1 MGSESKYYL
10 ELLKKLEGF
19 IRKDYLQF
27 LLFGIQAFIAAVL
40 LNFTFY
46 SFLELIANFNSVI
59 RTVLFILF
67 ILLALGLLFFFLVKP
82 ILKYIGAIR
91 KETYFQ
97 AAVKVGTN
105 FPEVKDELLN
115 TMQLVSENEKGNLYS
130 VNLIDAAFKKVYER
144 VKNLNFQ
151 SIINFDRAKKIL
163 PYFGAITLI
172 CVSLILFIPGMNA
185 ASYRLINF
193 DEEFVPPPKFIFE
206 ITPGNKEITK
216 GDELNISIKVK
227 GSKPKSVYLAS
238 RKEEEAEFQQAGII
252 T

>member
-19 IRKDYLQF
+19 IMKDYLQF
-27 LLFGIQAFIAAVL
+27 LLFGIHAFIAAIL

-46 SFLELIANFNSVI
+46 AFLELIANFSSTL

-67 ILLALGLLFFFLVKP
+67 ILLALGLLFFYLVKP
-82 ILKYIGAIR
+82 ILKYVGTIR
-91 KETYFQ
+91 KEAYFD
-97 AAVKVGTN
+97 AAVQVGSK

-130 VNLIDAAFKKVYER
+130 VNLIDAAFRKVYER
-144 VKNLNFQ
+144 AKNLNFQ
-151 SIINFDRAKKIL
+151 SLINFERAKKIL

-185 ASYRLINF
+185 A
-193 DEEFVPPPKFIFE
+193 
-206 ITPGNKEITK
+206 
-216 GDELNISIKVK
+216 
-227 GSKPKSVYLAS
+227 
-238 RKEEEAEFQQAGII
+238 
-252 T
+252 